1 MRQQLQLLKWHLEV
15 YSTERPTEDTIYFL
29 ESNNRHN
36 KTLDQ
41 LTGQDIYELYEAG
54 LRPSIDQYIELTKRV
69 SPKYLD
75 LIKDY
80 NTNPLFITIH
90 NGITHIKKVFNDL
103 YTTVENYNKVLKP
116 KGLSPITNEL
126 IETILYYY
134 LIYNGVRAGYIDNR
148 APNDLCDIGDI
159 YTEEL
164 IHIYYLLNGVFKP
177 TQKNPIELWRAGQ
190 YSPYS
195 YNKIKFVIKHIVKE
209 RPDLIGKGNIQI
221 QRELKLNKLLQ
232 TDFI

>member
-1 MRQQLQLLKWHLEV
+1 MREQLELLKWHLDI

-36 KTLDQ
+36 KTLNQ
-41 LTGQDIYELYEAG
+41 LTGQDIYELFEAG

-80 NTNPLFITIH
+80 NTKPKH
-90 NGITHIKKVFNDL
+90 YMANGLTHIKNLFNSL
-103 YTTVENYNKVLKP
+103 YSTEENYNKTLKP
-116 KGLSPITNEL
+116 KGLSPITNDL
-126 IETILYYY
+126 LETILNYY
-134 LIYNGVRAGYIDNR
+134 LIYNGVRGGYIDNR
-148 APNDLCDIGDI
+148 APKDLYDIGDL

-177 TQKNPIELWRAGQ
+177 NQKNPIELWRAGQ
-190 YSPYS
+190 YEPYS
-195 YNKIKFVIKHIVKE
+195 YNKIKFIVKHIVKE

-221 QRELKLNKLLQ
+221 QRELKLNQLLQ